1 MKRVLLYTMQGNAD
15 GEAALAF
22 LQARGLRVDV
32 RDVGRDGAA
41 TLECFDLAGRL
52 AIPTLVIDGRVFVG
66 FGPNREEIE
75 PLLHA

>member
-1 MKRVLLYTMQGNAD
+1 MKRVLLYTMEGNAD

-22 LQARGLRVDV
+22 FQARGMRVV
-32 RDVGRDGAA
+32 VGDVGRDGQA

-52 AIPTLVIDGRVFVG
+52 VVPTVVIDGRVFFG
-66 FGPNREEIE
+66 FAANRETIE